1 MFNRRYFQGPVGK
14 ASFVSIVAMAAFVAL
29 SAQLHATPAF
39 AANQTIQV
47 VELA

>member
-1 MFNRRYFQGPVGK
+1 MFNRRFFQGPVGK

-29 SAQLHATPAF
+29 SSQMHATPAF
-39 AANQTIQV
+39 AANDVLHT